1 MRYLPIFLLAASTA
15 FSQATPQ
22 PPATLIEGLVCYLDK
37 HDPSKVDFPMQ
48 AIYFGRVSAIDGER
62 PTFTKERTTRADGT
76 IRKVLVVRLTPGEH
90 TVQIIQSAIGTYRT
104 AHSKPATAR
113 FTAVSGHT
121 YSADVLFIGHER
133 WIPLI
138 YDETDNRMVSLP
150 KPPSQ

>member
-22 PPATLIEGLVCYLDK
+22 PPAKLIEGRICYLDE
-37 HDPSKVDFPMQ
+37 HDPSKVDFPMPGP
-48 AIYFGRVSAIDGER
+48 YFARVSAIDGER
-62 PTFTKERTTRADGT
+62 PTFTKERTTTATGT
-76 IRKVLVVRLTPGEH
+76 IRKVLVRLTPGEH

-121 YSADVLFIGHER
+121 YSADVLFLGHER